1 MDVRPSNMDNA
12 NTKEYLDKIRA
23 QVVENLKR
31 TAFAPSVQMTD
42 VPREPLVEG
51 MDDEADAILDDL
63 DEDENKDKRYT
74 KRRFDQYIEK
84 PGELSDSEDEEENAA
99 NGVLRKP
106 QSMKRRNQINYR
118 NVDLDSGL
126 DSGIATPQEA
136 SSVPDDEMDTT
147 TDAKMAEARPPESDV
162 PPSPSAAGSNSRRDE
177 KAAAEST
184 EMAVDGPEE
193 VAASAAVSRQLSPK
207 PQDEDTTME
216 DAGAPVPEIE
226 QSEKPASSVEGQEEE
241 KKPETPAPEKAAPEP
256 SSPIKASPVSGEKD
270 VSDKPETKDATE
282 PVEEKA
288 KEKTPEAPID
298 QQAVKGE
305 QETSEDAGENKP
317 SSQPPE
323 VSSKQQP
330 EEPEKSGD

>member
-1 MDVRPSNMDNA
+1 MDNA
-12 NTKEYLDKIRA
+12 NTKDYLDKIRA

-63 DEDENKDKRYT
+63 DEDENKDKRFT
-74 KRRFDQYIEK
+74 RRRFDQYIEK

-106 QSMKRRNQINYR
+106 QSLKRRNQINYR

-126 DSGIATPQEA
+126 DSGVATPQEA

-147 TDAKMAEARPPESDV
+147 ADTKMAEAPLPESDV
-162 PPSPSAAGSNSRRDE
+162 PRSPSAAGSTSRRDE
-177 KAAAEST
+177 KAAAGPT

-193 VAASAAVSRQLSPK
+193 VSASAAVSRQQSPK

-216 DAGAPVPEIE
+216 DAGAPVPETE
-226 QSEKPASSVEGQEEE
+226 QSEKPALSVEGQEEE

-256 SSPIKASPVSGEKD
+256 SSPVKASPIPGEEG
-270 VSDKPETKDATE
+270 VSDKPETNDATE
-282 PVEEKA
+282 PVEVKA
-288 KEKTPEAPID
+288 KEKTPEAPTD
-298 QQAVKGE
+298 QQAVKTE
-305 QETSEDAGENKP
+305 QGTSEDAGENKT
-317 SSQPPE
+317 SQPTE
-323 VSSKQQP
+323 VSTKQQP
-330 EEPEKSGD
+330 EEPEKGGE

>member
-1 MDVRPSNMDNA
+1 MDNA
-12 NTKEYLDKIRA
+12 NTKDYLDKIRA

-63 DEDENKDKRYT
+63 DEDENKDKRFT

-106 QSMKRRNQINYR
+106 QSLKRRNQINYR

-126 DSGIATPQEA
+126 DSGVATPQEA

-147 TDAKMAEARPPESDV
+147 ADKEMAEAPLPESDV
-162 PPSPSAAGSNSRRDE
+162 PPSPSAAGSTSRRDE
-177 KAAAEST
+177 KAAAEPT
-184 EMAVDGPEE
+184 EMAVDGPGE
-193 VAASAAVSRQLSPK
+193 VSASAAVSRQQSPK

-216 DAGAPVPEIE
+216 DAGAPVPETE
-226 QSEKPASSVEGQEEE
+226 QSEKPALPVEGQEEE
-241 KKPETPAPEKAAPEP
+241 KKPETLAPEKAAPEP
-256 SSPIKASPVSGEKD
+256 SSPVKASPIPGEKD
-270 VSDKPETKDATE
+270 VSDKPETSDATE
-282 PVEEKA
+282 PVEAKA
-288 KEKTPEAPID
+288 KEKTPEATTD
-298 QQAVKGE
+298 QQAVKTE
-305 QETSEDAGENKP
+305 QGTSENVSENKT
-317 SSQPPE
+317 SSQPTE
-323 VSSKQQP
+323 VSTKQQP
-330 EEPEKSGD
+330 EEPEKGGE